1 MTMTASKKAASK
13 PSAKPAKPTSTKS
26 TRSTSKADRTYDAIV
41 VGGGHNGLVNGAY
54 LAKSGLKT
62 LIIERRHLVGGAAI
76 TEELRPGFWFT
87 TFSYALSL
95 LRPDIIQDL
104 ELTKHGFMPLLM
116 STTFAPDGE
125 GDYLLFTQDH
135 AQNQKEIARHSKHD
149 ADAYDQYSH
158 DMEMVCQAIK
168 PLLDMVPPDIFSD
181 DPEELIALASLGSR
195 FKKLDKRVLH
205 NAVRLLTGS
214 AADFLDDY
222 FESDLLKGYLAS
234 SSIIG
239 TKVGPRS
246 QGSGLVLLYHSI
258 GEHDGEFG
266 SWAFHKKG
274 NGGFTQVLKRAAESF
289 GAEIILESPVDSVI
303 TKDGKATGVALADGT
318 EYYAD
323 TVVSALDPRRTF
335 LELVNPRELPD
346 DLVENIQ
353 RFRFQGT
360 SSKVNFALDGLP
372 KYPALGDRGD
382 QFRGF
387 TNIGPSMDYL
397 ERAFDDAK
405 YGWYS
410 QNPYIDMAIQS
421 TIDAD
426 MAPPGK
432 HVMSCFIQYTPYHLR
447 ESDWDTE
454 KENLGRHGPAN
465 AGEVLPG
472 LRRSRDPA
480 RGGHAAPHRAD
491 GRAQRGQHLRR
502 RVLRPADVLLP
513 PGAGLVA
520 VPDPDR
526 RLLPVRLGHASGRL
540 RHGRAGQAR
549 RRPDPQGPGQ
559 GKGPR
564 LGPGARRARPCHH
577 RGSSGS
583 SSSTT
588 SLRTWLLEQLSD
600 EDLAFALP
608 GNPPLGDLLR
618 RDRRYRAGLH
628 RRVPDAPARRGSR
641 PTGIRDSGAA
651 SPGCRPGTPSWT
663 PTCWRRSRPS
673 PTTSSRLGSWSAAT
687 ASRCRSAGT
696 STRTARRCSSSA
708 ATPTCTC
715 GRWASTAASTG
726 RTGSARAGAPSVPA
740 SHPGTWKTAGSPQGD
755 PPS

>member
-1 MTMTASKKAASK
+1 MSRGYRSTTLSERRPEMTTTI
-13 PSAKPAKPTSTKS
+13 PTPKTPKSTKS
-26 TRSTSKADRTYDAIV
+26 TTRSSSTTRSTKATSRADRTYDAIV

-54 LAKSGLKT
+54 LAKAGLKT
-62 LIIERRHLVGGAAI
+62 LIIERRDLVGGAAI

-95 LRPDIIQDL
+95 LRPDIIHEL

-116 STTFAPDGE
+116 STLFAPGE
-125 GDYLLFTQDH
+125 NGDYLLFTQDH
-135 AQNQKEIARHSKHD
+135 GENQKEILRHSKHD

-158 DMEMVCQAIK
+158 DVEMVCQAIK

-181 DPEELIALASLGSR
+181 DPEELLALAGIGSR

-246 QGSGLVLLYHSI
+246 QGSGLVLLYHSL

-266 SWAFHKKG
+266 AWAFHKKG
-274 NGGFTQVLKRAAESF
+274 NGGFTQVLARAAEAF
-289 GAEIILESPVDSVI
+289 GAEIVLESPVEAVI
-303 TKDGKATGVALADGT
+303 TKNGRTTGVALADGT

-323 TVVSALDPRRTF
+323 TVVSSLDPRRTF

-372 KYPALGDRGD
+372 TFPALGQKADH
-382 QFRGF
+382 FRGF

-397 ERAFDDAK
+397 ERAYDDAK

-432 HVMSCFIQYTPYHLR
+432 HVMSCFIQYTPYQLR

-454 KENLGRHGPAN
+454 KENLGDTVQRTLERFFPGFGDLVLQREVRTPLDIERTVGLSEGN
-465 AGEVLPG
+465 IFAGEFF
-472 LRRSRDPA
+472 
-480 RGGHAAPHRAD
+480 AP
-491 GRAQRGQHLRR
+491 QMFFF
-502 RVLRPADVLLP
+502 RPA
-513 PGAGLVA
+513 PGWSQYRTPIDGYYQC
-520 VPDPDR
+520 
-526 RLLPVRLGHASGRL
+526 GSGTHPGGCVSGGPGKL
-540 RHGRAGQAR
+540 AAGQILK
-549 RRPDPQGPGQ
+549 D
-559 GKGPR
+559 
-564 LGPGARRARPCHH
+564 RAR
-577 RGSSGS
+577 
-583 SSSTT
+583 
-588 SLRTWLLEQLSD
+588 
-600 EDLAFALP
+600 A
-608 GNPPLGDLLR
+608 
-618 RDRRYRAGLH
+618 
-628 RRVPDAPARRGSR
+628 RV
-641 PTGIRDSGAA
+641 
-651 SPGCRPGTPSWT
+651 
-663 PTCWRRSRPS
+663 
-673 PTTSSRLGSWSAAT
+673 
-687 ASRCRSAGT
+687 
-696 STRTARRCSSSA
+696 
-708 ATPTCTC
+708 
-715 GRWASTAASTG
+715 
-726 RTGSARAGAPSVPA
+726 
-740 SHPGTWKTAGSPQGD
+740 
-755 PPS
+755 